1 MTPSTAL
8 HSPLPRHLALGA
20 ALLLLAACKAGDP
33 PAATAPAAAASATA
47 AQPAPSAPAP
57 ATTTTARTPAAA
69 AADAMN
75 ALIQASGTHCPD
87 ATGSRGCTAGNLE
100 AGDFYDVDLSP
111 QCDAYSFAGVARDQG
126 VDALDRVPTTGSA
139 PQVRAHF
146 APDQFVCVQAI
157 ARAVQNPMYYYVV
170 AVPTASVEQCKGNEL
185 CSTYGDRPIQ
195 RRVPGQGGAC
205 RLAAPGV
212 YVGDCAQGWVS
223 AEALEV
229 FSNGI

>member
-8 HSPLPRHLALGA
+8 RSALPRTLTLAVA
-20 ALLLLAACKAGDP
+20 ALLLAACNAGDP
-33 PAATAPAAAASATA
+33 PATAAAAPAAAATPAKPA
-47 AQPAPSAPAP
+47 AQPAAPAP
-57 ATTTTARTPAAA
+57 ASPTPAAA
-69 AADAMN
+69 TADAMK
-75 ALIQASGTHCPD
+75 ALIQASGTRCPD
-87 ATGSRGCTAGNLE
+87 ATGSRDCTVGNLE
-100 AGDFYDVDLSP
+100 AGDFYEVDLSP
-111 QCDAYSFAGVARDQG
+111 QCDAYSFAGVAQDQG

-157 ARAVQNPMYYYVV
+157 ARAVQDPMYYYVV
-170 AVPTASVEQCKGNEL
+170 AVPIASVEQCKGNAL
-185 CSTYGDRPIQ
+185 CRTYGDRPIQ
-195 RRVPGQGGAC
+195 RRAPGQGGAC

-223 AEALEV
+223 AEALDV

>member
-8 HSPLPRHLALGA
+8 RSSLPRTLALA
-20 ALLLLAACKAGDP
+20 ATLLLLAACNAGEP
-33 PAATAPAAAASATA
+33 PATTAPAAAPATPA
-47 AQPAPSAPAP
+47 AQPAKPAP
-57 ATTTTARTPAAA
+57 AGTTPAAA
-69 AADAMN
+69 TADAMQ
-75 ALIQASGTHCPD
+75 ALIQASGTQCPD
-87 ATGSRGCTAGNLE
+87 ATGSRGCEAGNLE

-111 QCDAYSFAGVARDQG
+111 QCDAYSFAGVVRDEG

-139 PQVRAHF
+139 SQARAHF
-146 APDQFVCVQAI
+146 APNQFVCVQAI
-157 ARAVQNPMYYYVV
+157 ARAGQNPMYYYVV
-170 AVPTASVEQCKGNEL
+170 AVPTASVEQCKGKDI

-205 RLAAPGV
+205 RLAAPGI